1 MSAPGSRRPPRPPGG
16 TAFYALWITRNG
28 QRMWD
33 GPHRTM
39 SDAQKSL
46 ERNLHDRETGSG
58 TIARGVVPAADRVM
72 ERAVKP

>member
-1 MSAPGSRRPPRPPGG
+1 MSNPNPRRPPRLPGG
-16 TAFYALWITRNG
+16 TAFYALWVTRNG

-33 GPHRTM
+33 GPHRSM

-46 ERNLHDRETGSG
+46 EANLHHRETGSG
-58 TIARGVVPAADRVM
+58 TIARGVIPAADRVI